1 MDWFILV
8 IGWHSMAGSG
18 GSGMVRAFLL
28 VLVAYAAA
36 GIMAVGTGVLL
47 RDQSPIIVV
56 GAADIAATIAI
67 FIFSVIV
74 RNSSMYDPY
83 WSVAPVPIAL
93 FWLLQPGSNGFA
105 NSRHVLIVVLVCL
118 WALRLTTNWA
128 SQWRGLEHE
137 DWRYRDIKQQVG
149 RFYWPVSFVGIHL
162 LPTLLVFGGCLAL
175 WPTLSDRDTHL
186 TWLDVVAAVVTL
198 TAIVIEATAD
208 LQMRRFRRSLSAKRD
223 AMPQGLWSVS
233 RHPNY
238 FGEVLFWW
246 GLFLFVP
253 LTYPDFRLVIIGPLL
268 ILGLFLGVSIPLM
281 ERHLIAEHPNYVEYQ
296 RRVVSPFFPWFAR
309 TR

>member
-1 MDWFILV
+1 
-8 IGWHSMAGSG
+8 MAGSG

-105 NSRHVLIVVLVCL
+105 NPRHVLIVVLVCL

-208 LQMRRFRRSLSAKRD
+208 LQMRRFRRSLPAKRD